1 MLILLLYF
9 IPLFYLLP
17 NGKDNDLAIDLVFRE
32 NPVRVPKISDIAF
45 SDQFRVAFLDT
56 RIFHYLNYPTQIT
69 RTPRASKY
77 E

>member
-45 SDQFRVAFLDT
+45 SDQFRVAF
-56 RIFHYLNYPTQIT
+56 
-69 RTPRASKY
+69 
-77 E
+77 